1 MPRFKATLISLLC
14 TKPEEDEF
22 WSNGD
27 ELRLV
32 VLVDGVERHSQA
44 QDGVGVGT
52 LIPIGR
58 TFDFESS
65 LQVRVTDI
73 DGPIDPDDQLGTVT
87 IPAVLAP
94 AGSQRFT
101 GHGADY
107 LLSYSVIGVPVDL
120 PPVDVPPINVPPVD
134 VPGGGGAADIL
145 ALARAEAARLVAEA
159 RAHRDAA
166 EAARAETER
175 LLAAARAT
183 PGAGGADLSG
193 VVGALGGLVGV
204 GGGIIGA
211 LGALNASLSSI
222 SGALQALP
230 TAVPQVPAQ
239 SVGTS
244 IV

>member
-1 MPRFKATLISLLC
+1 MARYKATLISLLC

-22 WSNGD
+22 WSDGD

-32 VLVDGVERHSQA
+32 VLVDGVEQHSQS
-44 QDGVGVGT
+44 QNGVGAGT

-58 TFDFESS
+58 TFDFDSS

-87 IPAVLAP
+87 VPASLTP

-107 LLSYSVIGVPVDL
+107 LLSYSVIGIPVDL
-120 PPVDVPPINVPPVD
+120 PPVNVPPVD
-134 VPGGGGAADIL
+134 VPPVGADIL
-145 ALARAEAARLVAEA
+145 ALARAEAARLIAEA

-166 EAARAETER
+166 EAAQAETER
-175 LLAAARAT
+175 LLATARGVQ
-183 PGAGGADLSG
+183 GAGGADMSG

-222 SGALQALP
+222 SGALQAQP

-239 SVGTS
+239 SVGTP